1 MTHFTAMLQKLRHFI
16 SAVLIIVSFDSNC
29 QTVNY
34 SPDYF
39 GPNALPVPE
48 FTDATIVEFTT
59 VNISWNYYS
68 GFGDQTLNPFLRAE
82 IPLIRS
88 KVSFKIWGTAAE
100 RYFITPD
107 IRDKRAST
115 EGNLAGTANGDV
127 YVQTRIQLTEEKGKV
142 PSIILNSTLK
152 TASGNSFG
160 ARRYFD
166 TPGYYFDLEIGKTF
180 AVETDFIKKV
190 RVVADAG
197 FLCWETTNST
207 QNDALL
213 YGLKL
218 IAGNKNIELE
228 NSISGYNGWMNNGD
242 HPIVY
247 SFQLSQKNSKINFF
261 GQYQYGIRDYPYH
274 HIRLGI
280 NIPLKALTPVYKLL

>member
-1 MTHFTAMLQKLRHFI
+1 MLKKYRNII
-16 SAVLIIVSFDSNC
+16 SAILILVSLDSLS

-34 SPDYF
+34 SPEYF

-48 FTDATIVEFTT
+48 FTDATIAEFTT
-59 VNISWNYYS
+59 LSVSWNYYS
-68 GFGDQTLNPFLRAE
+68 GFGDRTLNPYLKAE
-82 IPLIRS
+82 IPLIRK

-100 RYFITPD
+100 RYFTSTEI
-107 IRDKRAST
+107 IDKRAST
-115 EGNLAGTANGDV
+115 EDDLSGTANGDV
-127 YVQTRIQLTEEKGKV
+127 YVQTRIQIVPEKRLA

-180 AVETDFIKKV
+180 PVETDFIKKIRLV
-190 RVVADAG
+190 TNAG

-207 QNDALL
+207 QNDALM
-213 YGLKL
+213 YGAK
-218 IAGNKNIELE
+218 IIISTKNIEFE

-242 HPIVY
+242 HPMVF
-247 SFQLSQKNSKINFF
+247 SSQLTQKNKRINFF
-261 GQYQYGIRDYPYH
+261 GQYQYGIRDFPYH
-274 HIRLGI
+274 HIRLGFF
-280 NIPLKALTPVYKLL
+280 IPIETLTPDYK

>member
-1 MTHFTAMLQKLRHFI
+1 LNHFTAMLKKYRNII
-16 SAVLIIVSFDSNC
+16 SAILFLVSLDSFS

-34 SPDYF
+34 SPEYF

-48 FTDATIVEFTT
+48 FTDATIAEFTT
-59 VNISWNYYS
+59 LSVSWNYYS
-68 GFGDQTLNPFLRAE
+68 GFGDRTLNPYLKVE
-82 IPLIRS
+82 IPLIRK

-100 RYFITPD
+100 RYFTSTEI
-107 IRDKRAST
+107 IDKRAST
-115 EGNLAGTANGDV
+115 VEDLSGTANGDV
-127 YVQTRIQLTEEKGKV
+127 YVQTRIQLMQEKRLA

-180 AVETDFIKKV
+180 TVETDYIKKI
-190 RVVADAG
+190 RLVADAG

-218 IAGNKNIELE
+218 SVGNKNIELE

-242 HPIVY
+242 HPLLY
-247 SFQLSQKNSKINFF
+247 SFQLSQKNKEINFF

-280 NIPLKALTPVYKLL
+280 NITLKALTPVYK

>member
-1 MTHFTAMLQKLRHFI
+1 MVKKLRHII
-16 SAVLIIVSFDSNC
+16 STILILVSLDSFS

-34 SPDYF
+34 SPEYF

-48 FTDATIVEFTT
+48 FTDATIAEFTT
-59 VNISWNYYS
+59 LSVSWNYYS
-68 GFGDQTLNPFLRAE
+68 GFGDRTLNPFIKAE

-100 RYFITPD
+100 RYNTTLD

-115 EGNLAGTANGDV
+115 EDVPVGTANGDV
-127 YVQTRIQLTEEKGKV
+127 YVQTRILLFDEQKIR
-142 PSIILNSTLK
+142 PSVILNSTLK
-152 TASGNSFG
+152 TASGNNFG

-166 TPGYYFDLEIGKTF
+166 TPGYYFDLEVGKSF
-180 AVETDFIKKV
+180 SVESKWLKKI
-190 RVVADAG
+190 RMVADAG
-197 FLCWETTNST
+197 FLCWETTNSM
-207 QNDALL
+207 QNDAAM
-213 YGLKL
+213 YGVK
-218 IAGNKNIELE
+218 IIMSNKIIEFE

-247 SFQLSQKNSKINFF
+247 SFQLSQKNRKINFF

-280 NIPLKALTPVYKLL
+280 NISLKAITPAYKLM

>member
-1 MTHFTAMLQKLRHFI
+1 MLKKYRNII
-16 SAVLIIVSFDSNC
+16 SAILILVSLDSLS

-34 SPDYF
+34 SPEYF

-48 FTDATIVEFTT
+48 FTDATIAEFTT
-59 VNISWNYYS
+59 LSVSWNYYS
-68 GFGDQTLNPFLRAE
+68 GFGDRTLNPYLKAE
-82 IPLIRS
+82 IPLIRK

-100 RYFITPD
+100 RYFTSTEI
-107 IRDKRAST
+107 IDKRAST
-115 EGNLAGTANGDV
+115 EDDLSGTANGDV
-127 YVQTRIQLTEEKGKV
+127 YVQTRIQIVPEKRLA

-180 AVETDFIKKV
+180 PVETDFIKKIRLV
-190 RVVADAG
+190 TNAG

-207 QNDALL
+207 QNDALM
-213 YGLKL
+213 YGAK
-218 IAGNKNIELE
+218 IIISTKNMEFE

-242 HPIVY
+242 HPMVF
-247 SFQLSQKNSKINFF
+247 SSQLTQKNKRINFF
-261 GQYQYGIRDYPYH
+261 GQYQYGIRDFPYH
-274 HIRLGI
+274 HIRLGFF
-280 NIPLKALTPVYKLL
+280 IPIEALTPDYK